1 MEIQS
6 MNQKSAGNPDS
17 QGVIHR
23 LSRISLTWQ
32 IIIGMVLGS
41 VVGQMFGATAAPI
54 GEVGRLIIQAVK
66 VFATPLLFFSIL
78 NGVTA
83 TRIEGRHAGRMFLV
97 ATLNATIALTIG
109 LTVSNIMRVGER
121 LAPLFAS
128 ASKTATAAVSETP
141 KIEFGRFLSTFVPTS
156 ILQPFVEN
164 IAVTVILM
172 ALLLG
177 FGLRKLKRDPE
188 MSSLIAGAE
197 AAIQI
202 GLRVTEVILEWII
215 KLIPLAVF
223 SVVVQTVGK
232 SGMEALHNLGYYVG
246 MGLLGL
252 GLHILIT
259 HHAWLVYLRRPIRK
273 FWRAAREP
281 VVYAMGANSSLAT
294 LPLTLKALDRLK
306 VSRASSTLGACV
318 GTNFNNDGILLY
330 EAMAALMVAQ
340 ALGYHLSISSQLT
353 IAFLSMVAAMGIAGV
368 PEAGFISLAVVL
380 STVGLPIET
389 LPLLLTVDW
398 IIARGR
404 SVVNVLSDM
413 VVSLAIEGRQPAGT
427 NETSA

>member
-1 MEIQS
+1 VNHQAARKPI
-6 MNQKSAGNPDS
+6 
-17 QGVIHR
+17 
-23 LSRISLTWQ
+23 RISLTRQ
-32 IIIGMVLGS
+32 ILIAMVLGS
-41 VVGQMFGATAAPI
+41 IAGLLFGAAIAPV
-54 GEVGRLIIQAVK
+54 GEIGRLIIQAVK
-66 VFATPLLFFSIL
+66 VFATPLLFFAIL
-78 NGVTA
+78 RGVTA
-83 TRIEGRHAGRMFLV
+83 TKIEGRHAGRMFLV
-97 ATLNATIALTIG
+97 ATLNAAVALAIG
-109 LTVSNIMRVGER
+109 LAISNLLRVGDR
-121 LAPLFAS
+121 LAPLFAA
-128 ASKTATAAVSETP
+128 ASKSATTGASETP

-188 MSSLIAGAE
+188 LATMIAGAE
-197 AAIQI
+197 GAIQLA
-202 GLRVTEVILEWII
+202 LRITEVILEWII

-223 SVVVQTVGK
+223 SVVAQTVGR
-232 SGMEALHNLGYYVG
+232 SGMEALHNLSYYVG

-259 HHAWLVYLRRPIRK
+259 HHAWLIYLRRPIGE
-273 FWRAAREP
+273 FWRAAKEP

-340 ALGYHLSISSQLT
+340 ALGYHLSFSSQLT
-353 IAFLSMVAAMGIAGV
+353 IAFLCMVAAMGIAGI

-380 STVGLPIET
+380 STVGLPIEA

-413 VVSLAIEGRQPAGT
+413 VVSLAIEGRQPASTDGP
-427 NETSA
+427 AV

>member
-1 MEIQS
+1 MKQD
-6 MNQKSAGNPDS
+6 SADNLKPRPTIRGA
-17 QGVIHR
+17 
-23 LSRISLTWQ
+23 SRVSLTWQ
-32 IIIGMVLGS
+32 ILIGMVLGI
-41 VVGQMFGATAAPI
+41 GAGMMFGAVLAPV
-54 GEVGRLIIQAVK
+54 GEIGRLIIQAVK

-78 NGVTA
+78 HGVTS
-83 TRIEGRHAGRMFLV
+83 TKIEGRHAGRMFLV
-97 ATLNATIALTIG
+97 AGINAAIALTIG
-109 LTVSNIMRVGER
+109 LAVANILRVGER

-128 ASKTATAAVSETP
+128 ASAAATTPANETP

-177 FGLRKLKRDPE
+177 FAFRKLKRESE
-188 MSSLIAGAE
+188 MTALITSAE
-197 AAIQI
+197 AAIRA

-223 SVVVQTVGK
+223 SVVAQTVGR
-232 SGMEALHNLGYYVG
+232 SGIESLHKLSYYVG

-252 GLHILIT
+252 GLHVLIT
-259 HHAWLVYLRRPIRK
+259 HHAWLIYLRRPIGE

-281 VVYAMGANSSLAT
+281 VVYAAGANSSLAT

-306 VSRASSTLGACV
+306 VSRASSTLGACI

-330 EAMAALMVAQ
+330 EAMAAIMVTQ
-340 ALGYHLSISSQLT
+340 ALGYELSFSAQLT
-353 IAFLSMVAAMGIAGV
+353 VAFLSMVAAMGIAGI

-380 STVGLPIET
+380 STLGLPIEA

-404 SVVNVLSDM
+404 SIVNVLSDM
-413 VVSLAIEGRQPAGT
+413 VVSLAIEGRQPVP
-427 NETSA
+427 

>member
-1 MEIQS
+1 MSHQAARKPIR
-6 MNQKSAGNPDS
+6 
-17 QGVIHR
+17 V
-23 LSRISLTWQ
+23 SLTWQ
-32 IIIGMVLGS
+32 ILIAMVLGS
-41 VVGQMFGATAAPI
+41 IAGLVFGAAIAPV
-54 GEVGRLIIQAVK
+54 GEIGRLIIQAVK
-66 VFATPLLFFSIL
+66 VFATPLLFFAIL

-83 TRIEGRHAGRMFLV
+83 TRIEGRHAGRMFLA
-97 ATLNATIALTIG
+97 ATLNATVALAIG
-109 LTVSNIMRVGER
+109 LAVSNFLRVGDR
-121 LAPLFAS
+121 LAPLFAAASNS
-128 ASKTATAAVSETP
+128 ATTGASETP

-164 IAVTVILM
+164 IAVTVILL
-172 ALLLG
+172 ALLVG

-188 MSSLIAGAE
+188 LAPIIAGAE
-197 AAIQI
+197 GAIQLA
-202 GLRVTEVILEWII
+202 LRMTEVVLEWII

-223 SVVVQTVGK
+223 SVVAQTVGR
-232 SGMEALHNLGYYVG
+232 SGMEALHNLSYYVG

-259 HHAWLVYLRRPIRK
+259 HHAWLLYLRRPIRE
-273 FWRAAREP
+273 FWRAAKEP

-340 ALGYHLSISSQLT
+340 ALGYHLSFSSQLT
-353 IAFLSMVAAMGIAGV
+353 IAFLCMVAAMGIAGI

-380 STVGLPIET
+380 STVGLPIEA

-427 NETSA
+427 PRSAT

>member
-1 MEIQS
+1 
-6 MNQKSAGNPDS
+6 
-17 QGVIHR
+17 
-23 LSRISLTWQ
+23 
-32 IIIGMVLGS
+32 MVLGS
-41 VVGQMFGATAAPI
+41 IAGLVFGAAIAPV
-54 GEVGRLIIQAVK
+54 GEIGRLIIQAVK
-66 VFATPLLFFSIL
+66 VFATPLLFFAIL
-78 NGVTA
+78 HGVTA

-97 ATLNATIALTIG
+97 ATFNATIALAIG
-109 LTVSNIMRVGER
+109 LAVSNFLRVGDR

-128 ASKTATAAVSETP
+128 ASTSATTGASETP
-141 KIEFGRFLSTFVPTS
+141 KIEFGRFLTTFVPTS

-164 IAVTVILM
+164 IAVTVILL
-172 ALLLG
+172 ALLVG
-177 FGLRKLKRDPE
+177 FGLRKLRHDPE
-188 MSSLIAGAE
+188 LASMITGAE
-197 AAIQI
+197 GAIRV
-202 GLRVTEVILEWII
+202 GLRITEVILEWII

-223 SVVVQTVGK
+223 SVVAQTVGR
-232 SGMEALHNLGYYVG
+232 SGLEALHNLSYYVG

-259 HHAWLVYLRRPIRK
+259 HHAWLIYLRRPIRE
-273 FWRAAREP
+273 FWRAAKEP

-340 ALGYHLSISSQLT
+340 ALGYQLAISSQLT
-353 IAFLSMVAAMGIAGV
+353 IAFLCMVAAMGIAGI

-380 STVGLPIET
+380 STVGLPIEA

-413 VVSLAIEGRQPAGT
+413 VVSLAIEGRQPA
-427 NETSA
+427 A